1 MKQPKIVI
9 FDLNGTLIA
18 ENSWRQLN
26 LAMGV
31 TGQEDD
37 LLVQWA
43 AEGIINDQQG
53 QNILA
58 EIYKKRGQPSR
69 QNIEKI
75 LFNYTYRPN
84 AKSSVS
90 EHIKAGH
97 MVALVTGAMDI
108 LAEHVATELG
118 ITEWYAANTFVFDAN
133 DRLDRIET
141 AADEVEFK
149 LSALAEI
156 CQKYKIS
163 QKDCLLIDEDK
174 ELHQISKG
182 FKKYLS
188 YGSQTKL
195 IA

>member
-9 FDLNGTLIA
+9 FNLNGTLIT

-31 TGQEDD
+31 TEQEDD

-43 AEGIINDQQG
+43 AEGIISDQQG

-58 EIYKKRGQPSR
+58 EIYKKRSQPSR

-75 LFNYTYRPN
+75 LFNYTYRPD
-84 AKSSVS
+84 AKSFVS
-90 EHIKAGH
+90 EYIGAGH
-97 MVALVTGAMDI
+97 TVILVTGAMDI
-108 LAEHVATELG
+108 LAAHVASELS

-141 AADEVEFK
+141 AADEAEFK
-149 LSALAEI
+149 LSALTEI

-163 QKDCLLIDEDK
+163 QKDCLLIDKDK
-174 ELHQISKG
+174 ELNQALKRFQKIS
-182 FKKYLS
+182 FLRWPN
-188 YGSQTKL
+188 
-195 IA
+195 